1 MPTPFVVRYNPDMHP
16 NRVAPP
22 VTPRRTVPYPPPS
35 PSPAPAPAPAPA
47 PTAVAAEAATAELG
61 ATTAGVA
68 PTLTAAQVAEGAR
81 LVSITKPQAASR
93 LGITLGSGEESLLHI
108 SSLAPD
114 ALGAKSGELEVGDAL
129 LAVNGV
135 LVYNHLEASTM
146 IKETAGTVHLT
157 IKRPSTP
164 PTATVAT
171 AAATT
176 AAAVAPAPAPAQ
188 TPTSPDVAGAPSDV
202 AAVESEASGGFFGGV
217 ANGLA
222 SLGKSA
228 SNMLQAAG
236 EASPGSG
243 SPGRL

>member
-1 MPTPFVVRYNPDMHP
+1 M
-16 NRVAPP
+16 
-22 VTPRRTVPYPPPS
+22 
-35 PSPAPAPAPAPA
+35 
-47 PTAVAAEAATAELG
+47 
-61 ATTAGVA
+61 
-68 PTLTAAQVAEGAR
+68 
-81 LVSITKPQAASR
+81 SITKPQASSR

-176 AAAVAPAPAPAQ
+176 AAAVTPAPAPAQ
-188 TPTSPDVAGAPSDV
+188 TPTSPDVAGAPSDAAA
-202 AAVESEASGGFFGGV
+202 AAVTTCAARAFARRAPRISLSPTRPSGCRASWRGAMATWGPPSRATCSTV
-217 ANGLA
+217 
-222 SLGKSA
+222 
-228 SNMLQAAG
+228 
-236 EASPGSG
+236 
-243 SPGRL
+243 RLPP

>member
-16 NRVAPP
+16 NRVVPP

-35 PSPAPAPAPAPA
+35 PSPAPAPAPAPSPAPA

-114 ALGAKSGELEVGDAL
+114 ALGAKSGELAVGDAL

-176 AAAVAPAPAPAQ
+176 AAAVAPAQ
-188 TPTSPDVAGAPSDV
+188 TPTSPDVAGAPSD
-202 AAVESEASGGFFGGV
+202 AAGVESEASGGFFGGV